1 MSFLLA
7 HAIHGKTGFKMVS
20 LAWQLLPISPIDLA
34 SKIMMTQKS
43 SCLHIV
49 YIQPKRLVIR
59 EQGWCSGESTHLP
72 PMWPGLETGTLSYV
86 GWVCCWFLSWSPSKR
101 FILDTPIF
109 LPPRSV
115 DRHFYTSYF
124 SLSAQEQLWET
135 GCEVSMKKC
144 VFPQGHPLCSAF
156 TNPLD

>member
-1 MSFLLA
+1 MPFMERPASRWW
-7 HAIHGKTGFKMVS
+7 VS
-20 LAWQLLPISPIDLA
+20 HDRTLLPISLIDLV

-101 FILDTPIF
+101 CILDTPIF
-109 LPPRSV
+109 LPSRSV
-115 DRHFYTSYF
+115 NGHFYTSYF
-124 SLSAQEQLWET
+124 SSSAQEQLWET
-135 GCEVSMKKC
+135 GCEVSMKN
-144 VFPQGHPLCSAF
+144 VYFHRVTPLCSAF